1 MIEIISFT
9 AFTSHLILPP
19 NFPGD
24 AGAALMNNA
33 VELETRLTLDVLEFD
48 TDIDTEI
55 GEMSDEDGANDSDIE
70 ILSSLELNRLIT
82 ERRRNMEDRLELRKI
97 RDSLELDDFSF

>member
-1 MIEIISFT
+1 
-9 AFTSHLILPP
+9 
-19 NFPGD
+19 
-24 AGAALMNNA
+24 
-33 VELETRLTLDVLEFD
+33 
-48 TDIDTEI
+48 
-55 GEMSDEDGANDSDIE
+55 MSDEDGANDSDIE

>member
-1 MIEIISFT
+1 
-9 AFTSHLILPP
+9 
-19 NFPGD
+19 
-24 AGAALMNNA
+24 MNNA
-33 VELETRLTLDVLEFD
+33 VELETRLTPDVLEFA

-55 GEMSDEDGANDSDIE
+55 GDMPDEDGANDSDVE

-82 ERRRNMEDRLELRKI
+82 ERRRNLEERLELRKI

>member
-1 MIEIISFT
+1 
-9 AFTSHLILPP
+9 
-19 NFPGD
+19 
-24 AGAALMNNA
+24 MNNA

>member
-1 MIEIISFT
+1 
-9 AFTSHLILPP
+9 
-19 NFPGD
+19 
-24 AGAALMNNA
+24 MNNA

-82 ERRRNMEDRLELRKI
+82 ERRRNLEERLELRKI